1 MKNSPEPAR
10 YAVVGDPVAHS
21 LSPLIHNAWM
31 VAAGLDA
38 HYERVHLKSETVAAD
53 IRDMARAYS
62 GINVTLPHKIAA
74 LEASANSSPEAR
86 VVGASNTLVRAG
98 DGWTAH
104 NTDVAGFEMAMRAVA
119 GEELRNLRVL
129 LIGAGGAARAVV
141 VSLNR
146 AGAQLTIANR
156 SAVNAAALANEL
168 APQAV
173 TAGLSE
179 VDALSASADI
189 IVNSASL
196 GHAGASL
203 PPLAPGKGRPFLDLS
218 YGKTA
223 AATLQAAT
231 SAGWAPHDGL
241 TMLVGQAAA
250 AFHLW
255 FGVAPDQA
263 RALAAC
269 RAAVAART

>member
-31 VAAGLDA
+31 VEAGLDA

-86 VVGASNTLVRAG
+86 VVGAANTLVRAG

-104 NTDVAGFEMAMRAVA
+104 KTDVAGFEIAMRAVA
-119 GEELRNLRVL
+119 GEELQNLRVL

-203 PPLAPGKGRPFLDLS
+203 PLLAPGKGRPFLDLS
-218 YGKTA
+218 YGKAA
-223 AATLQAAT
+223 AATLQAAA

>member
-31 VAAGLDA
+31 VEAGLDA

-74 LEASANSSPEAR
+74 LEASANSSPEVR
-86 VVGASNTLVRAG
+86 VVGAANTLVRAG

-104 NTDVAGFEMAMRAVA
+104 NTDVAGFEIAMRAVA

-203 PPLAPGKGRPFLDLS
+203 PQLAPGKGRPFLDLS

-223 AATLQAAT
+223 AATLQAAA

-255 FGVAPDQA
+255 FGVAPDRA